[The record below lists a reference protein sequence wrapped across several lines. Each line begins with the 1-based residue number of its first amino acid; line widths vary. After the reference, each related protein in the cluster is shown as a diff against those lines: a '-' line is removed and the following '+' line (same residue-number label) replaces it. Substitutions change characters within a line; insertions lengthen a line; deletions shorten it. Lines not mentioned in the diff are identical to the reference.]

1 DDDREVE
8 GGDHSG
14 TSVRA
19 PDPGAEDDAGP
30 HLGDGDPRRRPGRIL
45 PSHPSAPA
53 HPDRPRNADFQ
64 PTRTPARPRRSNRF
78 RPDRPGRTE
87 TIISSDGSVELP
99 DICEP
104 HLNLHIT
111 FETGPSRSRQK
122 SSPPTTA
129 RLDWSWTYY
138 SPQRT
143 CPLIAHDSEYT
154 GRTDARDPKF
164 ERATLADLRGIAGD
178 LARTPSETLT
188 GIDVATFVTRTL
200 PRIDELGSIAVT
212 IAGSDEAPE

>member
-1 DDDREVE
+1 PR
-8 GGDHSG
+8 
-14 TSVRA
+14 RA
-19 PDPGAEDDAGP
+19 PPPGHGP
-30 HLGDGDPRRRPGRIL
+30 RPPSRRDPRPG
-45 PSHPSAPA
+45 PA
-53 HPDRPRNADFQ
+53 DR
-64 PTRTPARPRRSNRF
+64 TGSGRTA
-78 RPDRPGRTE
+78 PGRTE

-138 SPQRT
+138 SPPRT
-143 CPLIAHDSEYT
+143 CPLIAHDPDCAC
-154 GRTDARDPKF
+154 RQDAADQEF
-164 ERATLADLRGIAGD
+164 ERTTLADLGGVAGD
-178 LARTPSETLT
+178 RARTPSETLPA
-188 GIDVATFVTRTL
+188 IDVATFVTRTL

-212 IAGSDEAPE
+212 IAGNDEAPEF